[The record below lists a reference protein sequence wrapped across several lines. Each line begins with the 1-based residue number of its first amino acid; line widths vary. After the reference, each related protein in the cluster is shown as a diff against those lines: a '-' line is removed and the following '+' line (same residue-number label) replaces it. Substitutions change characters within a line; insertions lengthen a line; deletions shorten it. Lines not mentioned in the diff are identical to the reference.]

1 MLERGYRPYN
11 GAKSMVKKDGAMNN
25 DEIAR
30 ETLRFV
36 DDNGLE
42 AVSFRKIS
50 QATGVPT
57 MTICNR
63 FGSKG
68 QLLRA
73 TLAAMLDEAGSEEPL
88 PDESWDETLRRVARH
103 NRAMALEHP
112 KAFPLFFQVPP
123 FESPMK
129 EYTERVFS
137 LHQGQGIDER
147 LPFAFLG
154 LMHAFLT
161 GFQMAEL
168 YTKAA
173 ENGDDVSPEAQLFV
187 RLYNEESFE
196 RDLDII
202 IRGFAATYNLPLN
215 C

>member
-1 MLERGYRPYN
+1 
-11 GAKSMVKKDGAMNN
+11 MNN
-25 DEIAR
+25 DEIAQA
-30 ETLRFV
+30 TLRYV
-36 DDNGLE
+36 DEHGLE

-50 QATGVPT
+50 QYTGMPT

-63 FGSKG
+63 FGSKD

-73 TLAAMLDEAGSEEPL
+73 ALGAMLAQAGSEEPR
-88 PDESWDETLRRVARH
+88 PGETWDDTLRRVARH

-137 LHQGQGIDER
+137 LHQEQDIDEE
-147 LPFAFLG
+147 LPYAFLG

-161 GFQMAEL
+161 GFQMAAL
-168 YTKAA
+168 YTQAA
-173 ENGDDVSPEAQLFV
+173 EGGEGSSPDAQLFV
-187 RLYNEESFE
+187 RLYSDEAFE

-202 IRGFAATYNLPLN
+202 IAGFAVTYGLPLLKDKEHSGS
-215 C
+215 